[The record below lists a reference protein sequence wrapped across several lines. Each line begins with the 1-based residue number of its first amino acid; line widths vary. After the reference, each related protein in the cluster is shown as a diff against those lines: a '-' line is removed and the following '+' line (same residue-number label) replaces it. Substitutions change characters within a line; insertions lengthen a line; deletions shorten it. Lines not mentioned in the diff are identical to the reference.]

1 MGGGVSACTGVGF
14 RARTDNSV
22 RTLSESATAA
32 PRSRPTTR
40 RKFGASRLRRSI
52 SVLIGTHLSL
62 PHHHHLPVSAPHPAS
77 LASLASHRLLKTP
90 LKSLRASPTSRT
102 PTSAQSAS
110 DGLRLKTP
118 QKSARVLQK
127 APKPRLWKAEGWHVL
142 TLRFCLCPPPPPT
155 RLEAAESH
163 SGGFRGSRPPAARP
177 HRPPPTDVGTPCAP
191 PASTPPPLSP
201 TPARAAQSRLGVVS
215 FADAPPR
222 PTPASHRCLGRGP
235 ALRDTPTT
243 APPLALVVDVGAALE
258 SRATAARVH
267 TRSRTTPTPCPPPFQ
282 AGRGNL
288 FATAAA
294 PPLPL
299 PTRAAALSFYYANPR
314 PPPLP
319 PAAGRLCDSPPTT
332 APPLALVVVDVG
344 GVHEP
349 RNRGLACLSLAPG
362 LLSLALAQ
370 IHVWSAIYTFVFVL
384 SSSYKSM

>member
-1 MGGGVSACTGVGF
+1 MPSLITSAEHSLK
-14 RARTDNSV
+14 SV
-22 RTLSESATAA
+22 ILRPNNAA
-32 PRSRPTTR
+32 MQNLPR
-40 RKFGASRLRRSI
+40 G
-52 SVLIGTHLSL
+52 VLIGTHLSL

-118 QKSARVLQK
+118 QQSARVLQK

-222 PTPASHRCLGRGP
+222 PTPASHRCLGRRP

-243 APPLALVVDVGAALE
+243 APPLALVVDVGATLE
-258 SRATAARVH
+258 SRATAARVR

-288 FATAAA
+288 FATTAA

-319 PAAGRLCDSPPTT
+319 PAAGWLCDSPPTT
-332 APPLALVVVDVG
+332 APPLALVVVVVDVG